1 MTDVKCIVQS
11 CHYYGQGDKC
21 TAKGI
26 EVINNESSISG
37 SGVSTTSSTIGGTTG
52 SMSSS
57 TTSGSVRTSF
67 ASEMS
72 PMSSTRQAKSTCET
86 ACQTY
91 RPKH

>member
-26 EVINNESSISG
+26 EVINNEASING

-52 SMSSS
+52 SMSSGS
-57 TTSGSVRTSF
+57 TRTSF